1 MFKERVLAAAGA
13 RLQSRQRPT
22 AGLRYKDVMRPSA
35 LDPLFA
41 PVTTLPGV
49 GPRVGALFD
58 HLLGEPGR
66 PARVLD
72 LLFHTPSG
80 VIDRRQRPRIID
92 AQPGAI
98 VTLDVRIV
106 SHAAPPGRSG
116 SRAPARVVVEDD
128 SGDLTLVFF
137 GGSWRRLETQLPI
150 GERRIISGK
159 IELWEGR
166 RQMAHPDLIL
176 RPEELEGA
184 SLIQPVYPLT
194 EGLGPRVV
202 QKAVAAALA
211 RVPEMAEWQDLKL
224 RGALPPFDVALRL
237 VHLPEDAPAEDAG
250 ADVETDPARRRLGLD
265 EALATQLA
273 LALMRRNRRKTRGRV
288 HDGDGRL
295 VRALLAQ
302 IPFDLTSAQKSA
314 LDEIWRDLAAPERM
328 LRLLQGDVGSGKTIV
343 ALLAMARVVESG
355 RQAAMMAPTEI
366 LARQHYDRIAPL
378 AEAVGMRVG
387 VLTGRDKAAA
397 RRAMLDRMAS
407 GDVDIVIGTH
417 ALFQEAIAFHDLGL
431 AVVDEQHRFGVQQR
445 LALGEK
451 SPDADMLLMTAT
463 PIPRTLVLTLY
474 GDMEVSLLN
483 EKPPGRTPVT
493 TRAAPLERLDEVVAA
508 VARAISAGARV
519 YWICPLVA
527 ESEALDVAA
536 AEERH
541 AVLCTILG
549 PVVGLLHGKMQARD
563 KDAAMQRFASGE
575 DSVLVATT
583 VVEVGVDVP
592 EATIMV
598 IEHAERF
605 GLAQLHQLRGR
616 VGRGS
621 AASSCVLLYRGPLGQ
636 VAEARLRILRETEDG
651 FRIAEEDLKLRG
663 QGEILGTRQSG
674 VPDFRFLRPEH
685 DTDLISSA
693 RDEAK
698 LILELDPGLATPRGL
713 ALRVLFYLFGRDE
726 AIRLL
731 RAG

>member
-1 MFKERVLAAAGA
+1 
-13 RLQSRQRPT
+13 
-22 AGLRYKDVMRPSA
+22 MRPSV

-41 PVTTLPGV
+41 PITALPGV

-58 HLLGEPGR
+58 RLLGAPGR
-66 PARVLD
+66 PARVID
-72 LLFHTPSG
+72 LLFHTPGG
-80 VIDRRQRPRIID
+80 VIDRRHRPRIVD
-92 AQPGAI
+92 APVGTV
-98 VTLDVRIV
+98 VTLDVRIA
-106 SHAAPPGRSG
+106 SHAAPPARSG

-128 SGDLTLVFF
+128 TGDVTLVFF
-137 GGSWRRLETQLPI
+137 GGSRQRLEAQLPV
-150 GERRIISGK
+150 GERRIISGR

-194 EGLGPRVV
+194 EGLGSRLV
-202 QKAVAAALA
+202 QKAAAAALE
-211 RVPEMAEWQDLKL
+211 RLPGMPEWHDPDL
-224 RGALPPFDVALRL
+224 RGALPPFAAALRL
-237 VHLPEDAPAEDAG
+237 VHQPQEVFAEHADAG
-250 ADVETDPARRRLGLD
+250 VAGEPDPARRRLGLD
-265 EALATQLA
+265 EVLATQLA
-273 LALMRRNRRKTRGRV
+273 LGLMRQNRRKTRGRA
-288 HDGDGRL
+288 HAGDGRL

-302 IPFDLTSAQKSA
+302 IPFELTGAQKTA
-314 LDEIWRDLAAPERM
+314 LDEIWRDLASPERM

-355 RQAAMMAPTEI
+355 RQAALMAPTEI
-366 LARQHYDRIAPL
+366 LARQHYERIAPL
-378 AEAVGMRVG
+378 GEAVGLRIG
-387 VLTGRDKAAA
+387 VFTGRDKAAA
-397 RRAMLDRMAS
+397 RRKILEQMAA
-407 GDVDIVIGTH
+407 GDVDIVVGTH
-417 ALFQEAIAFHDLGL
+417 ALFQEAIAFRDLGL

-463 PIPRTLVLTLY
+463 PIPRTLVLTFY

-493 TRAAPLERLDEVVAA
+493 TRAAPLERLDEITAA
-508 VARAISAGARV
+508 VGRAIQNGARV
-519 YWICPLVA
+519 YWICPLVE

-541 AVLCTILG
+541 AFLRERLG
-549 PVVGLLHGKMQARD
+549 PTVGLLHGKMNARD
-563 KDAAMQRFASGE
+563 KDAAMQRFASGI
-575 DSVLVATT
+575 DNVLVATT

-621 AASSCVLLYRGPLGQ
+621 GASSCVLLYRGPLGQ
-636 VAEARLRILRETEDG
+636 VAEARLRIMRETEDG

-674 VPDFRFLRPEH
+674 APDFRFLRPEH
-685 DTDLISSA
+685 DVDLIASA

-698 LILELDPGLATPRGL
+698 LILTRDPGLTSPRGQ
-713 ALRVLFYLFGRDE
+713 ALRLLLYLFGRDE

>member
-1 MFKERVLAAAGA
+1 
-13 RLQSRQRPT
+13 
-22 AGLRYKDVMRPSA
+22 MRPSV

-41 PVTTLPGV
+41 PITTLPGV

-58 HLLGEPGR
+58 RLLGGPGQ
-66 PARVLD
+66 PARVID
-72 LLFHTPSG
+72 LLFHTPAG
-80 VIDRRQRPRIID
+80 VIDRRHRPRIVD
-92 AQPGAI
+92 APVGTV
-98 VTLDVRIV
+98 VTLDVRV
-106 SHAAPPGRSG
+106 ASHAAPPARSG

-128 SGDLTLVFF
+128 TGDVTLVFF
-137 GGSWRRLETQLPI
+137 GGSRQRLEAQLPV
-150 GERRIISGK
+150 GERRIISGR
-159 IELWEGR
+159 IELWDGR

-176 RPEELEGA
+176 RPEDLEGA

-194 EGLGPRVV
+194 EGLGARLV
-202 QKAVAAALA
+202 QKTAAAALERLPA
-211 RVPEMAEWQDLKL
+211 MPEWHDPDL
-224 RGALPPFDVALRL
+224 RGALPPFAAALQL
-237 VHLPEDAPAEDAG
+237 VHQPQEVFAEHAEAG
-250 ADVETDPARRRLGLD
+250 VSGEPDPARRRLGLD
-265 EALATQLA
+265 EVLATQLA
-273 LALMRRNRRKTRGRV
+273 LGLMRQNRRKARGRA
-288 HDGDGRL
+288 HAGDGRL
-295 VRALLAQ
+295 VRALLAH
-302 IPFDLTSAQKSA
+302 IPFDLTGAQKTA

-355 RQAAMMAPTEI
+355 RQAALMAPTEI
-366 LARQHYDRIAPL
+366 LARQHYERIAPL
-378 AEAVGMRVG
+378 AEAVGIRVG
-387 VLTGRDKAAA
+387 VFTGRDKAAA
-397 RRAMLDRMAS
+397 RRKILEQMAA
-407 GDVDIVIGTH
+407 GDVDIIVGTH

-463 PIPRTLVLTLY
+463 PIPRTLVLTFY

-493 TRAAPLERLDEVVAA
+493 TRAAPLERLDEITAA
-508 VARAISAGARV
+508 VGRAIGSGARV
-519 YWICPLVA
+519 YWICPLVE

-541 AVLCTILG
+541 AVLRERLG
-549 PVVGLLHGKMQARD
+549 PTVGLLHGKMSARD
-563 KDAAMQRFASGE
+563 KDAAMQRFASGT
-575 DSVLVATT
+575 DNVLVATT

-616 VGRGS
+616 VGRG
-621 AASSCVLLYRGPLGQ
+621 ADASSCVLLYRGPLGQ
-636 VAEARLRILRETEDG
+636 VAEARLRIMRETEDG

-674 VPDFRFLRPEH
+674 APDFRFLRPEH
-685 DTDLISSA
+685 DVDLIASA

-698 LILELDPGLATPRGL
+698 LILTRDPGLASPRGQ
-713 ALRVLFYLFGRDE
+713 ALRLLLYLFGRDE

>member
-1 MFKERVLAAAGA
+1 
-13 RLQSRQRPT
+13 
-22 AGLRYKDVMRPSA
+22 MRPSV

-41 PVTTLPGV
+41 PITALPGV

-58 HLLGEPGR
+58 RLLGAPGR
-66 PARVLD
+66 PARVID
-72 LLFHTPSG
+72 LLFHTPGG
-80 VIDRRQRPRIID
+80 VIDRRSRPRIID
-92 AQPGAI
+92 APVGTV
-98 VTLDVRIV
+98 VTLDVRVV
-106 SHAAPPGRSG
+106 SHAAPPARSG

-128 SGDLTLVFF
+128 TGDVTLVFF
-137 GGSWRRLETQLPI
+137 GGSRQRLEAQLPV
-150 GERRIISGK
+150 GERRIVSGR
-159 IELWEGR
+159 IELWDGR

-194 EGLGPRVV
+194 EGLGGRLV
-202 QKAVAAALA
+202 QKAAAAALD
-211 RVPEMAEWQDLKL
+211 RLPDMPEWQDQDL
-224 RGALPPFDVALRL
+224 RGALPPFATALRL
-237 VHLPEDAPAEDAG
+237 VHQPQEVFAEHADAG
-250 ADVETDPARRRLGLD
+250 DAGEPDPARRRLGLD
-265 EALATQLA
+265 EVLATQLA
-273 LALMRRNRRKTRGRV
+273 LGLMRQNRRKARGRA
-288 HDGDGRL
+288 HAGDGRL

-302 IPFDLTSAQKSA
+302 IPFDLTGAQKTA
-314 LDEIWRDLAAPERM
+314 LDEIWRDLASPERM

-355 RQAAMMAPTEI
+355 RQAALMAPTEI
-366 LARQHYDRIAPL
+366 LARQHYERIAPL
-378 AEAVGMRVG
+378 AEAVGIRAG
-387 VLTGRDKAAA
+387 VFTGRDKAAA
-397 RRAMLDRMAS
+397 RRKILEQVAA
-407 GDVDIVIGTH
+407 GDIDIVVGTH
-417 ALFQEAIAFHDLGL
+417 ALFQEAIAFRDLGL

-463 PIPRTLVLTLY
+463 PIPRTLVLTFY
-474 GDMEVSLLN
+474 GDMEASLLN

-493 TRAAPLERLDEVVAA
+493 TRAAPLERLDEVTAA
-508 VARAISAGARV
+508 VGRAIQSGARV
-519 YWICPLVA
+519 YWICPLVE

-541 AVLCTILG
+541 AFLRERLG
-549 PVVGLLHGKMQARD
+549 PTVGMLHGRMNARD
-563 KDAAMQRFASGE
+563 KDAAMQRFASGA
-575 DSVLVATT
+575 DNVLVATT

-621 AASSCVLLYRGPLGQ
+621 GASSCVLLYRGPLGQ
-636 VAEARLRILRETEDG
+636 VAEARLRIMRETEDG
-651 FRIAEEDLKLRG
+651 FRIAEEDLRLRG

-674 VPDFRFLRPEH
+674 APDFRFLRPEH
-685 DTDLISSA
+685 DVDLIASA

-698 LILELDPGLATPRGL
+698 LILARDPDLTSPRGQ
-713 ALRVLFYLFGRDE
+713 ALRMLLYLFGRDE